1 MKRSISLLLSIA
13 VAVASLTIRARAE
26 PRPGEVDFGKMG
38 EPDTGGK
45 YIEINLRRNLIS
57 LAARLVEKQQPEA
70 GKLLRSVELVRVTV
84 LGLTDGNRQ
93 ATEKRVRE
101 VRSQLDKQGWER
113 IVTVQEKSGED
124 VGIFVKARGDEA
136 LEGLVITVL
145 DGRKQE
151 AVLINLVGDIKPEQI
166 AALGEAL
173 HIEQL
178 KKAGESVKKESAGK

>member
-1 MKRSISLLLSIA
+1 MKRSISFLLGIA
-13 VAVASLTIRARAE
+13 VVTAGLTLNAQAE
-26 PRPGEVDFGKMG
+26 PRAGEVDFGKIG
-38 EPDTGGK
+38 EPDSGGK

-70 GKLLRSVELVRVTV
+70 GKLLRSVDLVRVTV
-84 LGLTDGNRQ
+84 LGLTDGNRK
-93 ATEKRVRE
+93 ASEKRVRE
-101 VRSQLDKQGWER
+101 IRSQLDKQGWER

-124 VGIFVKARGDEA
+124 VGIFIKARGDEA

-145 DGRKQE
+145 DGKKQE
-151 AVLINLVGDIKPEQI
+151 AVLINVVGDIKPEQV

-178 KKAGESVKKESAGK
+178 QKAGKAVKK